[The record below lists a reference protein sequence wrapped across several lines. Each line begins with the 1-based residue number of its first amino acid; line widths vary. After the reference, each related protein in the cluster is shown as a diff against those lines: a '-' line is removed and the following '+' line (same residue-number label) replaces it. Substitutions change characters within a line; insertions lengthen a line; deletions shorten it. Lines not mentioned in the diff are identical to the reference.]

1 MDSLIPK
8 AWNLLDES
16 EAEPG
21 TSNHLVLIAW
31 KLRATL
37 IDPIP
42 AVLST
47 IRSPLHIL
55 NSGPYFINIKWVE
68 FPRSSEEKAHLQR
81 SLKNS
86 EYNWGVVNC
95 RHGLG
100 L

>member
-21 TSNHLVLIAW
+21 TSHQLMLIVR

-37 IDPIP
+37 IDPTP

-47 IRSPLHIL
+47 IRSPLQIL
-55 NSGPYFINIKWVE
+55 RSGPYFINIKWAE

-81 SLKNS
+81 SLKHS
-86 EYNWGVVNC
+86 E
-95 RHGLG
+95 
-100 L
+100 